1 MRRLMLAGTPSST
14 KGPTDA
20 PMMPPI
26 VNQHETQIANDDST
40 TRNAFVVRVCA
51 IRMDN
56 MARHPI
62 ESNFY
67 ASVSDAEIEVTFAPT
82 RSIYIFS
89 RSAKDD
95 GDAISPNPSVYRA
108 GKKGDTGEYAPAEV
122 QIMAHRVALAT
133 IKRLHR
139 RQTVL
144 QLWPS
149 QTLPIALGSIG

>member
-1 MRRLMLAGTPSST
+1 
-14 KGPTDA
+14 
-20 PMMPPI
+20 MMPPI
-26 VNQHETQIANDDST
+26 VNQHETQIANDDSSLK
-40 TRNAFVVRVCA
+40 TRNAFGVRVCA

-95 GDAISPNPSVYRA
+95 GDAISSNPSVYHS

-133 IKRLHR
+133 IKRLHL